1 MKDDHCIRDRVLR
14 ALALNR
20 TPGFHFPGNFLELS
34 FDQVAKTQTRLSLE
48 VASHCADAQGEADIA
63 AVAVLADFALG
74 TAIRANLDPATRL
87 GTVSMTLELG
97 AGRRTSPVGATSR
110 FHGFVGHGDGRI
122 GRSRVVLD
130 GPAGEIGTGSG
141 SFMVLKP
148 PPRVELHPP
157 PMRKRGDPAPAA
169 LVPGELAPAELRVLQ
184 HAEAA
189 AARAGSAGEPF
200 LQHFW
205 GLLPERTADGA
216 SCTMA
221 NGPHVGNR
229 VGHVQGGVLL
239 ALAAATANAGVAPG
253 WILGTISCAFIAPGE
268 GPTLRAHAR
277 VVHRGQRLAVL
288 RTEVMREDGRRVL
301 DAISTHLPGSVPGGS
316 VST

>member
-1 MKDDHCIRDRVLR
+1 MKDHLSIRDRVLR

-34 FDQVAKTQTRLSLE
+34 FDQVAKTQTELSLE
-48 VASHCADAQGEADIA
+48 VGPHCADAQAEADMA

-74 TAIRANLDPATRL
+74 TAIRTNLDPATRL

-97 AGRRTSPVGATSR
+97 AARRESLVRATSR

-122 GRSRVVLD
+122 GRARVVLE

-141 SFMVLKP
+141 AFMVLKP
-148 PPRVELHPP
+148 PPNVELHPP
-157 PMRKRGDPAPAA
+157 PMRKRGDPAPPA
-169 LVPGELAPAELRVLQ
+169 LLPDELTQRELRVLQ
-184 HAEAA
+184 YAEAA

-205 GLLPERTADGA
+205 GLLPERETDGA

-253 WILGTISCAFIAPGE
+253 WTLGTISSAFIAPGE
-268 GPTLRAHAR
+268 GATLRAHAR
-277 VVHRGQRLAVL
+277 LVHRGQRLAVV

-301 DAISTHLPGSVPGGS
+301 DAISTHLPGTQRV
-316 VST
+316 T